1 MAGIYIHIPFC
12 KQFCTYCNF
21 YSIKRVA
28 FFDKF
33 VAAILD
39 EAASKEPFINK
50 NGGST
55 IYFGGG
61 TPSVLSIEQ
70 LELIYNSALKLLA
83 KPPHESTIEVNPD
96 DITLSFAKELKR
108 IGFNR
113 VSMGIQ
119 SFNDA
124 HLKFMNR
131 RHTAQEAIVAYNTLR
146 EAGFTNIS
154 LDLIFGYSMLTTE
167 LWRENLRE
175 IIALNPEHIS
185 AYQMSIEPGSALS
198 VLCKKGEYTPLASET
213 CEQQYR
219 LLQVTLSEAG
229 YEQYEISNFARDGK
243 YSAHNSSYWNKT
255 PYIGLGPGAHSYN
268 GESRVW
274 NLEKL
279 QRYCSYYIG
288 SKEIQLG
295 SESID
300 KDENL
305 SGSKRVSSIEAG
317 VAEEELL
324 TAMDIFNE
332 SIMLGLRQV
341 KGVDLDQLD
350 KCFLAEVMPYVKA
363 EIKLGNLIKEGSVIR
378 IPSDKLFIS
387 DSIIRELFLV

>member
-1 MAGIYIHIPFC
+1 MAGVYVHIPFC

-28 FFDKF
+28 FKDKF
-33 VAAILD
+33 VAAILE
-39 EAASKEPFINK
+39 EAANKEPFISK

-70 LELIYNSALKLLA
+70 LELIYNSAVSLL
-83 KPPHESTIEVNPD
+83 PESPHESTVEVNPD
-96 DITLSFAKELKR
+96 DITLPFAKELRR

-131 RHTAQEAIVAYNTLR
+131 RHTAIEAIEAYYTLR

-154 LDLIFGYSMLTTE
+154 LDLIFGYETLTNE
-167 LWRENLRE
+167 LWQENLSK
-175 IIALNPEHIS
+175 IIELNPEHIS

-198 VLCKKGEYTPLASET
+198 ILLKKGNYTPLASDT
-213 CEQQYR
+213 CEQQYK
-219 LLQVTLSEAG
+219 LLQATLAEAG

-255 PYIGLGPGAHSYN
+255 PYIGLGPGAHSFN
-268 GESRVW
+268 GVSRVW

-279 QRYCSYYIG
+279 QRYCGYYLENMSNKESSLG
-288 SKEIQLG
+288 SKKISPL
-295 SESID
+295 
-300 KDENL
+300 
-305 SGSKRVSSIEAG
+305 EAG
-317 VAEEELL
+317 VVEEETL

-341 KGVDLDQLD
+341 KGVDLEQLY
-350 KCFLAEVMPYVKA
+350 KGFLAEIMPYIKS
-363 EIKLGNLIKEGSVIR
+363 EIKLGNLVKEGSIIR